1 MAAFDGPELLVELM
15 IAALGELNVLDCALI
30 WEARLEAA
38 STGTE
43 KVGSVV
49 GKLRVRADGLIEVN
63 LGLLAWLHDQ
73 FAREIGEDAIA
84 GDGTSE

>member
-38 STGTE
+38 STGSWPRE
-43 KVGSVV
+43 RVPR
-49 GKLRVRADGLIEVN
+49 KLGV
-63 LGLLAWLHDQ
+63 
-73 FAREIGEDAIA
+73 
-84 GDGTSE
+84 